1 MRDLAQTSNGHS
13 RVKTDANTG
22 LRVLEVTPL
31 GQGQFCQPK
40 NCAPSPS
47 PPPPSP
53 PTSTGSCLDLDKGEK
68 SAKGTTCADYT
79 AIPSECGKY
88 DGLSE

>member
-1 MRDLAQTSNGHS
+1 MLCGAMDSPSQYSGCCHCKASCDHSKETGNPFTGASCVGH
-13 RVKTDANTG
+13 TYND
-22 LRVLEVTPL
+22 
-31 GQGQFCQPK
+31 
-40 NCAPSPS
+40 S
-47 PPPPSP
+47 PPPP
-53 PTSTGSCLDLDKGEK
+53 CDDLDKGEK